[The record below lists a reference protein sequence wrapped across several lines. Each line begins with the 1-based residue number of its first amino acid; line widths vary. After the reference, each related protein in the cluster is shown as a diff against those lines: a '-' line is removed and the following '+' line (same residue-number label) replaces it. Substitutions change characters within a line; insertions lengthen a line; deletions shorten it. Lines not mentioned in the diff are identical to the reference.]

1 MNKKE
6 ILNLSEKLANM
17 QVDWKNTNGLNESLN
32 IDVESLKDL
41 NISENK
47 LQNKEKKLMNLLD

>member
-47 LQNKEKKLMNLLD
+47 LQNKKKN